1 MSLVDFLPW
10 HLHMSFAPGSDDEEE
25 EEEEEGLSTASR
37 TRLEK

>member
-1 MSLVDFLPW
+1 MSLVDLLLW